1 MLDSIRESADYIRQ
15 NTHGFAPSAGI
26 ILGTGLGGLV
36 RELDIHYTL
45 SYENIP
51 HFPVST
57 VEGHSGKLIFG
68 LLRGKNVVVMQ
79 GRFHYYEG
87 YSMQQVVFPVRVM
100 NALGISFLFVSNAS
114 GGVNPSF
121 EIGDVMMLNDHI
133 NLLPS
138 NPLIGKNEKELGPR
152 FPDMS
157 EPYDRLMI
165 QHAKTFAMAEG
176 FKLHEGVYVSVS
188 GPCFETPA
196 EYRYM
201 RIIGGD
207 AVGMSTV
214 PEVICARHMGIPCFA
229 VSVITDLGVEGKIKE
244 VTHEDVIEA
253 ASRAEVKM
261 TAIFSHLVAEHI

>member
-1 MLDSIRESADYIRQ
+1 MLKEINETASFIKSKTED
-15 NTHGFAPSAGI
+15 FAPTCGI

-36 RELDIHYTL
+36 SEIDIKFTLDYH
-45 SYENIP
+45 SIP

-68 LLRGKNVVVMQ
+68 YISGKKVVVMQ

-87 YSMQQVVFPVRVM
+87 YSMQQVVYPVRVM
-100 NALGISFLFVSNAS
+100 KLLGIEKLFLSNAS
-114 GGVNPSF
+114 GGVNPDF
-121 EIGDVMMLNDHI
+121 EIGDVMILNDHI

-138 NPLIGKNEKELGPR
+138 NPLIGRNEKKFGPR

-157 EPYDRLMI
+157 EPYD
-165 QHAKTFAMAEG
+165 KTIISQAHSIARNLG
-176 FKLHEGVYVSVS
+176 YKVHEGVYVSVS

-196 EYRYM
+196 EYKYM

-214 PEVICARHMGIPCFA
+214 PEVICARHMNVPCFA
-229 VSVITDLGVEGKIKE
+229 VSVITDIGVEGRIVE
-244 VTHEDVIEA
+244 VTHEDVIAA
-253 ASRAEVKM
+253 ASKAEVKM
-261 TAIFSHLVAEHI
+261 TAIFKALLAGQ

>member
-1 MLDSIRESADYIRQ
+1 MSDQIKQTTEYI
-15 NTHGFAPSAGI
+15 NKSTGFFKPECGI

-36 RELDIHYTL
+36 KEIDIRFSI
-45 SYENIP
+45 SYSDIP

-68 LLRGKNVVVMQ
+68 YISDKPVVVMQ

-87 YSMQQVVFPVRVM
+87 YNMQQVGYPVRVM
-100 NALGISFLFVSNAS
+100 RELGISRLFVSNAS
-114 GGVNPSF
+114 GGVNPEF
-121 EIGDVMMLNDHI
+121 EIGDVMILNDHI

-138 NPLIGKNEKELGPR
+138 NPLIGANDKYFGPR

-157 EPYDRLMI
+157 EPYDKGIIEKAHEIAGRLGYKI
-165 QHAKTFAMAEG
+165 
-176 FKLHEGVYVSVS
+176 HEGVYVSVS

-196 EYRYM
+196 EYKYM

-214 PEVICARHMGIPCFA
+214 PEVITARHMGIPCFA
-229 VSVITDLGVEGKIKE
+229 VSVITDIGVEGRIVE

-253 ASRAEVKM
+253 ASKAEVKM
-261 TAIFSHLVAEHI
+261 TAIFKALLAES